1 MLTNFHENW
10 KGAGIFCV
18 ELTWNDPYAIHIMLM
33 CKVINVQCHYAHVH

>member
-18 ELTWNDPYAIHIMLM
+18 ELTWNDPQITSA
-33 CKVINVQCHYAHVH
+33 VGTS

>member
-18 ELTWNDPYAIHIMLM
+18 DPIEKKKNPAIYLLAVFL
-33 CKVINVQCHYAHVH
+33 KR

>member
-18 ELTWNDPYAIHIMLM
+18 ELTWNDPATTPCIKLIHGISIIILE
-33 CKVINVQCHYAHVH
+33 K